1 MIEAR
6 HLDLAYAI
14 ELIAEAIDANF
25 GKGYAKAHPELIAAQ
40 IQGAAIHKLAD
51 SISKLNQ

>member
-6 HLDLAYAI
+6 FVDLAYAI
-14 ELIAEAIDANF
+14 DLIREAIDENF
-25 GKGYAKAHPELIAAQ
+25 GEGYAEAHPELIAAQ

-51 SISKLNQ
+51 SISELKQ

>member
-1 MIEAR
+1 LIEAK

-51 SISKLNQ
+51 SISELNQ